1 MIRKLL
7 ACALVVLVA
16 QTAFA
21 APAAAAVAKA
31 GKGLQTPADVKL
43 KLDRAGLGEKARV
56 TVWTKAGT
64 KIKGYV
70 SERREGEFVV
80 RDRKT
85 DAPSI
90 ISYGDVTK
98 LDINRGHSTARNV
111 TIGVAAGVGAV
122 LVTLGLLIASLDD

>member
-16 QTAFA
+16 QTQLA
-21 APAAAAVAKA
+21 APALAAT
-31 GKGLQTPADVKL
+31 KGVKNVQSPADVKL

-70 SERREGEFVV
+70 SERREGEFVL

-85 DAPSI
+85 NTPTI
-90 ISYGDVTK
+90 IAYDDVTK

-122 LVTLGLLIASLDD
+122 LVTLALLIASLND

>member
-7 ACALVVLVA
+7 ACALAVLVA
-16 QTAFA
+16 QTALA
-21 APAAAAVAKA
+21 APASAAAKA

-56 TVWTKAGT
+56 TVWTKTGT

-70 SERREGEFVV
+70 SERREREFVV
-80 RDRKT
+80 RSRKDDT
-85 DAPSI
+85 PTI
-90 ISYGDVTK
+90 ISYDDVTK

-111 TIGVAAGVGAV
+111 TIGVAVGVGAV
-122 LVTLGLLIASLDD
+122 LITLAALIAAWDD

>member
-7 ACALVVLVA
+7 ACALVVVVA
-16 QTAFA
+16 QTQFA
-21 APAAAAVAKA
+21 APALAAAKA

-64 KIKGYV
+64 KTKGYV

-85 DAPSI
+85 DAPTI
-90 ISYGDVTK
+90 IAYNDVTK

-111 TIGVAAGVGAV
+111 TLGVVVGVGTFLTILAV
-122 LVTLGLLIASLDD
+122 AIASWDD

>member
-16 QTAFA
+16 QTQLALPALA
-21 APAAAAVAKA
+21 APKA

-43 KLDRAGLGEKARV
+43 KLDRAGVGEKARV

-64 KIKGYV
+64 KVKGYV

-85 DAPSI
+85 EAPTI
-90 ISYGDVTK
+90 IAYDDVTK

-111 TIGVAAGVGAV
+111 TIGVAVGVGAV
-122 LVTLGLLIASLDD
+122 LITLAALIAAWDD

>member
-7 ACALVVLVA
+7 ACALVVLVS
-16 QTAFA
+16 QTQL
-21 APAAAAVAKA
+21 APAALAATKA

-56 TVWTKAGT
+56 TVWTKAGAKT
-64 KIKGYV
+64 KGYV
-70 SERREGEFVV
+70 SERREADFVV
-80 RDRKT
+80 RSRKDDT
-85 DAPSI
+85 PTI
-90 ISYGDVTK
+90 IAYNDVTK
-98 LDINRGHSTARNV
+98 IDINRGHSTARNV

>member
-1 MIRKLL
+1 MIRKIL
-7 ACALVVLVA
+7 ACALVAVFA
-16 QTAFA
+16 QTQFA
-21 APAAAAVAKA
+21 APALAAAKA

-56 TVWTKAGT
+56 TVWTKAGAKT
-64 KIKGYV
+64 KGYV

-85 DAPSI
+85 DAPTI
-90 ISYGDVTK
+90 IAYDDVTK
-98 LDINRGHSTARNV
+98 LDINRGHSTARNI

-122 LVTLGLLIASLDD
+122 LLTVGLLIASLDD

>member
-1 MIRKLL
+1 MIRKFL

-16 QTAFA
+16 QTQLA
-21 APAAAAVAKA
+21 APALAAAKA
-31 GKGLQTPADVKL
+31 GKAPQTPADVRL

-56 TVWTKAGT
+56 TVWTRAGT